1 MGMPSAVSLNL
12 GTNIRLLREQRGV
25 SQQQMARHAG
35 IPRAT
40 WANLES
46 GDSNPTLVVLLKV
59 AGALQVRLE
68 ELIGPARDAAR
79 HYPAATLPAKRRGTA
94 LVRRLLPESLPGL
107 EIDRLELPPGS
118 AFAGIPHTPGTREYL
133 TCERGE
139 IELTVAGETRRL
151 AAGDVVVFR
160 GDQRHGYRNP
170 SPRPTVAYSVVV
182 LAPAAI

>member
-1 MGMPSAVSLNL
+1 MESVVSLNL

-25 SQQQMARHAG
+25 SQQLMARFAG

-46 GDSNPTLVVLLKV
+46 GDSNPTLGVLLKV
-59 AGALQVRLE
+59 ADALQVRVE
-68 ELIGPARDAAR
+68 ELIGPGRDAAR
-79 HYPAATLPAKRRGTA
+79 HYPAAALPAKRRGAA

-107 EIDRLELPPGS
+107 EIDRLELPPGA

-139 IELTVAGETRRL
+139 IELTVASETRRL
-151 AAGDVVVFR
+151 EPGDVVVFR

-170 SPRPTVAYSVVV
+170 TARRTVAYSVVV
-182 LAPAAI
+182 LAPASL